1 MEFLKFLQEIR
12 NPVLDAFFS
21 IVTLLGEETVFILIG
36 LLFFWC
42 LNKKQGY
49 YLLSIGLLGTVLNQF
64 LKLIFRIPRP
74 WVLDPDFKI
83 VESAREAATGYSF
96 PSGHTQAGVGIF
108 GGIARQNKNKWIRIF
123 CIAVCVLVPLS
134 RMWLGVHTP
143 LDVSVSIV
151 IALILIFGI
160 YPIYEKGAKNAV
172 RILYG
177 VMLLVTI
184 GLIVFAH
191 NFPFEEVDA
200 DNLIHGTESA
210 YKMLGCISGMWLAY
224 EIDTNVSHFETKAS
238 LIAQVLKF
246 VIGIIPVVLIK
257 SVLKEPLYSLIGNE
271 FVADGIRYFL
281 LTGFAGC
288 VWPLTFKFWSK
299 IKKIKE

>member
-1 MEFLKFLQEIR
+1 MEFLKILQEIR
-12 NPVLDAFFS
+12 NPVLDGFFS
-21 IVTLLGEETVFILIG
+21 AVTLLGEETVFILIG

-42 LNKKQGY
+42 LDKKQGY

-74 WVLDPDFKI
+74 WVLDPEFKI
-83 VESAREAATGYSF
+83 IESAREAATGYSF

-123 CIAVCVLVPLS
+123 CIAICILVPFS

-143 LDVSVSIV
+143 LDVVVSILL
-151 IALILIFGI
+151 ALVLIFGI
-160 YPIYEKGAKNAV
+160 YPIYQSGSKNAV
-172 RILYG
+172 RGLYG
-177 VMLLVTI
+177 VMLLITA
-184 GLIVFAH
+184 GLIIFAH
-191 NFPFEEVDA
+191 NYPFKEVDA
-200 DNLIHGTESA
+200 DNLLHGTESA

-224 EIDTNVSHFETKAS
+224 EIDTNVSHFETQAS
-238 LIAQVLKF
+238 FIAQILKL

-257 SVLKEPLYSLIGNE
+257 SVLKEPLYALIGNE

-281 LTGFAGC
+281 LTAFAGC
-288 VWPLTFKFWSK
+288 VWPLTFKLWSK
-299 IKKIKE
+299 LGKNKK